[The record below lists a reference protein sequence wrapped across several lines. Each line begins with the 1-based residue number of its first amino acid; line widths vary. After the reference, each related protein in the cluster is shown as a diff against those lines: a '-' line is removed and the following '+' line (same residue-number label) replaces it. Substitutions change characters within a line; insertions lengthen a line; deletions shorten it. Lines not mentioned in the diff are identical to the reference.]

1 VFDILDDRPQGTLI
15 GGVNMKLSLM
25 TLGDVVTDPVTGTLQ
40 TAAERHRSIVEAA
53 VLSEQA
59 GFHGIHVGEHHG
71 LEYITSAPPVILS
84 AIGERTRDLR
94 LSTAV
99 TLAANLD
106 PVRAAEDYATVD
118 VLSGGRCEVVV
129 GRGNFFVS
137 TYTLFGQ
144 AIGDSHELFHDA
156 VELLVQLWSGKAV
169 SWPGS
174 RHRAPIEDFVLQP
187 PALGPLPLWIG
198 GGASES
204 TADLAARL
212 GLDLMLPSAFG
223 NPAQFKPI
231 VEVYREKFAAYGHH
245 REPRVGACWHV
256 NVSPVSQV
264 ARERWA
270 PRYRAYF
277 ELMNSMI
284 ARVNPDPPAF
294 VQKPFDFEF
303 LTSRGPAIVGS
314 PAEVVDRL
322 GSVTEMLTADTNLLY
337 IDMGGQPAAEFSAM
351 VGLLGE
357 SVLPQLRDV
366 TSGSAD
372 RASAR
377 STI

>member
-1 VFDILDDRPQGTLI
+1 
-15 GGVNMKLSLM
+15 MKLSLM
-25 TLGDVVTDPVTGTLQ
+25 TLGDVAADPVTGTLQ

-59 GFHGIHVGEHHG
+59 GFHGIHIGEHHG

-144 AIGDSHELFHDA
+144 EIDDSHELFGDA
-156 VELLVQLWSGKAV
+156 VELLVELWSGKGV

-187 PALGPLPLWIG
+187 PAMGALPLWVG

-204 TADLAARL
+204 TAELAARL

-223 NPAQFKPI
+223 SPAQFKPI
-231 VEVYREKFAAYGHH
+231 VEAYREKFAAYGHP

-256 NVSPVSQV
+256 NVAPTSQA
-264 ARERWA
+264 ARDRWA

-277 ELMNSMI
+277 ELMVAII

-294 VQKPFDFEF
+294 VKKPFDFEF
-303 LTSRGPAIVGS
+303 LTTRGPAIVGS

-322 GSVTEMLTADTNLLY
+322 SSVAEMLTTDTNLLY
-337 IDMGGQPAAEFSAM
+337 IDMGGQPAAEFSDM
-351 VGLLGE
+351 VELLGA

-366 TSGSAD
+366 TITAD
-372 RASAR
+372 GTRDLR
-377 STI
+377 PPRGRRRPR

>member
-1 VFDILDDRPQGTLI
+1 
-15 GGVNMKLSLM
+15 MKLSLM

-53 VLSEQA
+53 ALSEQA
-59 GFHGIHVGEHHG
+59 GFHGVHIGEHHG
-71 LEYITSAPPVILS
+71 LEYTTSAPPVMLA
-84 AIGERTRDLR
+84 AIGERTRTLR

-144 AIGDSHELFHDA
+144 QVDDSHELFRDA
-156 VELLVQLWSGKAV
+156 VELLVQLGSGKPV

-174 RHRAPIEDFVLQP
+174 RHRAPLEEFVLQP
-187 PALGPLPLWIG
+187 PATGSLPLWIG
-198 GGASES
+198 GGASET
-204 TADLAARL
+204 TAELAARL

-231 VEVYREKFAAYGHH
+231 VDAYRERFASYGH
-245 REPRVGACWHV
+245 PRQPQVGACWHL
-256 NVSPVSQV
+256 NVAPTSQA
-264 ARERWA
+264 ARDRWS
-270 PRYRAYF
+270 PRYRGYF
-277 ELMNSMI
+277 ELMNSII
-284 ARVNPDPPAF
+284 ARVNPDPPEF
-294 VQKPFDFEF
+294 VKKPFDFDF
-303 LTSRGPAIVGS
+303 LTTRGPAIVGS

-322 GSVTEMLTADTNLLY
+322 GAVSQMLTTDTNLIYL
-337 IDMGGQPAAEFSAM
+337 DMGGQPAAEFRDM
-351 VGLLGE
+351 VELLGS
-357 SVLPQLRDV
+357 SVIPQLSRQ
-366 TSGSAD
+366 G
-372 RASAR
+372 
-377 STI
+377 